1 MITFSHLG
9 NYGRLSNQM
18 FQYATLYNTAK
29 YNGYKFGIPYRNET
43 PTYFVNDPRG
53 SFKYGLELH
62 KCFNINALNID
73 DYKSLQDLKYSQI
86 DFNYNPDIL
95 KIQDSTDIIG
105 YFQSELYFKE
115 YKNDVLKEFTF
126 KNEIIL
132 KAMQLYY
139 GLKTNNNNNTLV
151 SLHVRRGDY
160 TLLPEH
166 HPLCTMEYY
175 NNAIEYIKN
184 KLTVNFTL
192 IVFSDDISFC
202 KEMFKDYKNI
212 EFVNNDTYTD
222 LCLMSMCDHHII
234 ANSSYSWWGS
244 FLQKSDHITIA
255 PKIWFGK
262 LHNNLNTRDLIPKDW
277 IKL

>member
-1 MITFSHLG
+1 MITCNICGSMGRLG
-9 NYGRLSNQM
+9 NQL
-18 FQYATLYNTAK
+18 FQYSVLYNTAR
-29 YNGYKFGIPYRNET
+29 YNGYDFGIPLTENKKYK
-43 PTYFVNDPRG
+43 YHVNDPRG
-53 SFKYGLELH
+53 AFLYNLELDN
-62 KCFNINALNID
+62 CFNISAKDSSNFRPS
-73 DYKSLQDLKYSQI
+73 YQYSQI

-95 KIQDSTDIIG
+95 KIQDNTDIIG

-115 YKNDVLKEFTF
+115 YKSDVLKEFTF

-166 HPLCTMEYY
+166 HPLCTLEYY
-175 NNAIEYIKN
+175 NNGIEYIKSKIN
-184 KLTVNFTL
+184 DNFTL
-192 IVFSDDISFC
+192 IVFSDDISYC

-212 EFVNNDTYTD
+212 EFANNDTYTD

-244 FLQKSDHITIA
+244 YLKQSEHITIA

-262 LHNNLNTRDLIPKDW
+262 LHNNLNTRDLIPNNW
-277 IKL
+277 IKI